1 MNPSEPLPTDLHASA
16 RPLSRR
22 HWLGLLGASAL
33 GASPL
38 LQAQTAPWPSRPLRL
53 VVPFPP
59 GGATDSSARLLAE
72 HLARRLG
79 QAVVVE
85 NKPGAATVI
94 GVEAVTKATPD
105 GHTLLVAGGGSFAVL
120 PALKPNLAYDVQ
132 KDLVPISMLVTAPV
146 VLVTPASSPYR
157 RLADLVAAARA
168 QPGRLRYA
176 TYGAGSAPHLAGEM
190 LASAAGLV
198 MEPIAYKGASDAL
211 LALLRGEVE
220 LGFETYSAATPQV
233 KAEKLRILAHNGEQR
248 SAFLPEVP
256 GMGELGLAAASIE
269 AFYGIMAP
277 AGTPAAVCARLERE
291 VREIMAL
298 PEVREKLMAL
308 ALEPTR
314 SGADEMSRMIRAE
327 TAKYRAVAQRA
338 NIVLN

>member
-1 MNPSEPLPTDLHASA
+1 
-16 RPLSRR
+16 
-22 HWLGLLGASAL
+22 
-33 GASPL
+33 
-38 LQAQTAPWPSRPLRL
+38 
-53 VVPFPP
+53 
-59 GGATDSSARLLAE
+59 
-72 HLARRLG
+72 
-79 QAVVVE
+79 
-85 NKPGAATVI
+85 
-94 GVEAVTKATPD
+94 
-105 GHTLLVAGGGSFAVL
+105 
-120 PALKPNLAYDVQ
+120 VQ

-190 LASAAGLV
+190 LAAAAGLV
-198 MEPIAYKGASDAL
+198 MEPIAYKGASEAL